1 MVKKA
6 ASLTTGEVK
15 ETYEALSGT
24 ASGIVR
30 QLSLAGIAL
39 IWLFKTGASSAPVLE
54 PQLLRAA
61 LFIFVALSLDL
72 LQYLIGTFTWHRY
85 FLYKE
90 NKRTPPNETFEA
102 PNWINWPT
110 WTLFWFKSA
119 SMITAYSFILHF
131 LYEKFIG

>member
-1 MVKKA
+1 MVKEA

-15 ETYEALSGT
+15 ETYEALSGI

-39 IWLFKTGASSAPVLE
+39 IWLFKTGANSAPVLE

-61 LFIFVALSLDL
+61 FFIFVALSLDL

-90 NKRTPPNETFEA
+90 QQGTSPDATFEA

-110 WTLFWFKSA
+110 WTLFWFKST
-119 SMITAYSFILHF
+119 SMITAYSFILPF
-131 LYEKFIG
+131 LYGKFIG